1 MPRVE
6 VVAPRLSANEDSCVV
21 ADVRVEPGDRVEQ
34 GDLLFV
40 LETTKAASE
49 IVAAATG
56 EISAVEVQV
65 GQSVDVGAVLCI
77 IGENNPS
84 RRSPSDDAAA
94 GLKVTAKARLLAERL
109 GFDVGLVPPHDGRVG
124 VAEVEAFAARTDA
137 PPLIDTGR
145 LTTAR
150 AVMIGGGGHAASL
163 IDALQGSG
171 WDIVGALDD
180 AQPVGSVV
188 ALGVAVIGDD
198 AMLDELMG
206 QGVRTA
212 FIGVGGATDATIRR
226 KIFRALE
233 QRGFHL
239 PPVVHK
245 SAQVGVDVKLG
256 PATYVLPGAV
266 IGPRCQIGANVIIN
280 SGAIVCHDCRIEDHA
295 HITPGAILA
304 GTVRVGEGS
313 VVGMAATVLFGS
325 SIGRDS
331 VIHNS
336 ASVVGDVGNHLQLTR
351 TGQRLPNT

>member
-137 PPLIDTGR
+137 PGT
-145 LTTAR
+145 LT
-150 AVMIGGGGHAASL
+150 
-163 IDALQGSG
+163 
-171 WDIVGALDD
+171 
-180 AQPVGSVV
+180 
-188 ALGVAVIGDD
+188 
-198 AMLDELMG
+198 
-206 QGVRTA
+206 
-212 FIGVGGATDATIRR
+212 
-226 KIFRALE
+226 
-233 QRGFHL
+233 
-239 PPVVHK
+239 
-245 SAQVGVDVKLG
+245 
-256 PATYVLPGAV
+256 
-266 IGPRCQIGANVIIN
+266 N
-280 SGAIVCHDCRIEDHA
+280 
-295 HITPGAILA
+295 
-304 GTVRVGEGS
+304 
-313 VVGMAATVLFGS
+313 
-325 SIGRDS
+325 
-331 VIHNS
+331 
-336 ASVVGDVGNHLQLTR
+336 
-351 TGQRLPNT
+351 